1 MNINMMKIKRSKKM
15 DWHDIDFAKANQKVL
30 DFQYRITLAYED
42 NDLNRVKQLQENLVQ
57 SWSAI
62 YVAVRTV
69 TSNKGGKTPGV
80 DGIVWTTKSDK
91 EEAATLLKKLTGR
104 TQSYQASPVRRVEI
118 PKADGKMRPLG
129 IPTMIDRA
137 YQTLWNLALIPI
149 AECIGDERSYG
160 ARPYRCAQDS
170 MTYLWL
176 ILVPRKRQRDKNPFT
191 WVLDADIKGYFDN
204 ISHNW
209 LLENIPMDKV
219 ILKKWLKANVEI
231 KQNGNRTIIETN
243 AGVPQGGP
251 ISPTLANMVLDGL
264 QKLIEESTQD
274 IEYKILKKEVR
285 IDGKRKVERKVS
297 VRTYFVRYVD
307 DFLVICKSKKVI
319 EEKIIPTVE
328 EFLRIRGLELSS
340 EKTKIISTKD
350 GFDYVGFNVR
360 MGKSDGSRHKV
371 FLKIKPSKQNVKDF
385 KAKVKAI
392 IRKNTKAT
400 RLIQELNQVLRGWAN
415 YYSSV
420 HSKRVFS
427 TLDYYITGLLMKW
440 AIRKY
445 RGQNSG
451 GKPRIY
457 SKVFE
462 RIGNDKWRFVAK
474 TGKGEVI
481 SVLIMMSKVPIKR
494 HFIPPDGKN
503 PYYKSDR
510 EAFIKNKVKNV
521 KMRDVNRQ
529 IRKVAKRT
537 GFLCAVCGEILDV
550 GNTSEV
556 LHTHHVLR
564 KSCKG
569 SDALTN
575 LLVLHEEC
583 HMQVTHTQNET
594 LIAKFKK
601 QGIIAHDDGTVEKL
615 IVPSMVGNKMVT
627 ENKDKKN

>member
-1 MNINMMKIKRSKKM
+1 MEIKRSKKKKM

-62 YVAVRTV
+62 YVAVRSV
-69 TSNKGGKTPGV
+69 TSSKGGKTPGV
-80 DGIVWTTKSDK
+80 DGIVWTTKNDK

-104 TQSYQASPVRRVEI
+104 TQFYQASPVRRVEV
-118 PKADGKMRPLG
+118 PKVNGKMRPLG

-137 YQTLWNLALIPI
+137 YQTLWNLALIPV
-149 AECIGDERSYG
+149 AECIDDERSYG

-176 ILVPRKRQRDKNPFT
+176 VLVPRKRQRDNNPFT
-191 WVLDADIKGYFDN
+191 WFLDADIKEYFDN

-209 LLENIPMDKV
+209 LLENIPMDKI

-231 KQNGNRTIIETN
+231 KQNGKRTIIETN
-243 AGVPQGGP
+243 AGVLQGGP
-251 ISPTLANMVLDGL
+251 ISPTLANMVLDSL
-264 QKLIEESTQD
+264 QKLIEESTQQD
-274 IEYKILKKEVR
+274 IVYRILKKEVR
-285 IDGKRKVERKVS
+285 IDGKRKVERKAS
-297 VRTYFVRYVD
+297 VQTNFVRYVD

-328 EFLRIRGLELSS
+328 KFLRIRGLELSS

-360 MGKSDGSRHKV
+360 MEKSDGSRHGGG
-371 FLKIKPSKQNVKDF
+371 LKIKPSKQNTKDF

-400 RLIQELNQVLRGWAN
+400 RLIQELNPVLRGWAN

-427 TLDYYITGLLMKW
+427 ALDYYITGLLMKW

-451 GKPRIY
+451 GKPKIY

-474 TGKGEVI
+474 ADEGKVI

-494 HFIPPDGKN
+494 HVIPPDGKN
-503 PYYKSDR
+503 PYHKSDR

-529 IRKVAKRT
+529 IQKVAKRT
-537 GFLCAVCGEILDV
+537 SFLCAVCGEILDV

-564 KSCKG
+564 KSRKG

-615 IVPSMVGNKMVT
+615 VVPGMVGNKTVT
-627 ENKDKKN
+627 ENKNKKN

>member
-1 MNINMMKIKRSKKM
+1 MKIKRGKKM
-15 DWHDIDFAKANQKVL
+15 NWHDIDFAKANQKVL

-42 NDLNRVKQLQENLVQ
+42 NDLNRVKQLQGNLVQ
-57 SWSAI
+57 SWSGI

-69 TSNKGGKTPGV
+69 TSNKGGKAPGV
-80 DGIVWTTKSDK
+80 DGVLWTTKNDK
-91 EEAATLLKKLTGR
+91 EEAAILLKKLTGGR
-104 TQSYQASPVRRVEI
+104 QYYQASPVRRVKI
-118 PKADGKMRPLG
+118 PEANGKVGSLD

-137 YQTLWNLALIPI
+137 YQTLWSLALIPI

-170 MTYLWL
+170 LTYLWL
-176 ILVPRKRQRDKNPFT
+176 ILVPRKKQRDKNPFS
-191 WVLDADIKGYFDN
+191 WVLDADIKKYYDN

-231 KQNGNRTIIETN
+231 KQNGNQTIVETN

-251 ISPTLANMVLDGL
+251 ISPILANIVLDGL

-274 IEYKILKKEVR
+274 IVYKILKKEVR
-285 IDGKRKVERKVS
+285 VDGKRKVERKTS
-297 VRTYFVRYVD
+297 VKTYFVRYVD
-307 DFLVICKSKKVI
+307 DFLIICKSKKVI
-319 EEKIIPTVE
+319 EKKILPTVE

-340 EKTKIISTKD
+340 EKTKIISTKN

-360 MGKSDGSRHKV
+360 MEKSDGSRHGV
-371 FLKIKPSKQNVKDF
+371 FLKIKPSKQKVKNF

-392 IRKNTKAT
+392 IRKNTQST
-400 RLIQELNQVLRGWAN
+400 RLIQKLNPVLREWAN

-462 RIGNDKWRFVAK
+462 KIANDKWRFVTK
-474 TGKGEVI
+474 IGKGEVT

-494 HFIPPDGKN
+494 HYISPDGKN

-510 EAFIKNKVKNV
+510 EAFIKNKIKNV

-529 IRKVAKRT
+529 VQKIAKRT

-550 GNTSEV
+550 GNPSEV

-564 KSCKG
+564 KSHKG
-569 SDALTN
+569 NDALTN

-583 HMQVTHTQNET
+583 HMQVTHTKNET

-615 IVPSMVGNKMVT
+615 ILPGMVSNKMVT
-627 ENKDKKN
+627 ENKSEKN